1 MYEDMLQRMTH
12 DLVEIVNKSISAR
25 LEKVVEDTVAAH
37 ASKLI
42 SEPRRGIAER
52 EETEASV
59 KDTQA
64 VSAVR
69 PLHSASS
76 SLPPLVPR
84 KSKSKVNRAISR
96 SSSDSDDSSENNLSR
111 LHNGKNYFKYLIIN
125 K

>member
-1 MYEDMLQRMTH
+1 MTH
-12 DLVEIVNKSISAR
+12 DLVEIVNMCISAR

-52 EETEASV
+52 EETV

-76 SLPPLVPR
+76 GLPPLVPR